1 MFICYQEQG
10 RTDYSKQHVDRSHL
24 YTDCPRTPHAE
35 VPGLNLGSL
44 PNIWRTGAVFH
55 GWTDQ
60 DCDLFLDLF
69 DGIYCGMEMNIGLQ
83 SILLTIFYHELP
95 SMMQVTDSGSL
106 NYQVCLSIAP
116 IKREKLQVKL

>member
-1 MFICYQEQG
+1 MFMFICCQEQG
-10 RTDYSKQHVDRSHL
+10 RTDYSKQHVDRSL
-24 YTDCPRTPHAE
+24 
-35 VPGLNLGSL
+35 
-44 PNIWRTGAVFH
+44 WRTGAVFH